1 MSKRPEAGPTAPGAA
16 IESADPPSAPVDYIA
31 RTRAQYQ
38 RLGYPPYRWVHS
50 ARPPPFAPLAKP
62 LGKARL
68 GLVGSGGIYRAGQIA
83 FHYRDDLSFR
93 EIPSDTPLEELRVT
107 HFAYDLADARS
118 DPNAVFPLGTLR
130 DLAEEGRIGGLGPF
144 AYGFMGGIYSARKV
158 RDWLAPAIASR
169 LQRDAVDAALLV
181 PV

>member
-1 MSKRPEAGPTAPGAA
+1 MSMPAARAASPAPASG
-16 IESADPPSAPVDYIA
+16 PVDYIA
-31 RTRAQYQ
+31 RTRARYE
-38 RLGYPPYRWVHS
+38 RLGYPPYRWVYHRD
-50 ARPPPFAPLAKP
+50 APPFAPLAKP
-62 LGKARL
+62 LREARV

-83 FHYRDDLSFR
+83 FHHRDDLSFR
-93 EIPSDTPLEELRVT
+93 EIPSDAPVEQLRAT
-107 HFAYDLADARS
+107 HFAYDLADARR

-130 DLAEEGRIGGLGPF
+130 DLVAQGRIGGLGPF

>member
-1 MSKRPEAGPTAPGAA
+1 MSDRHEAGPRDREAA
-16 IESADPPSAPVDYIA
+16 LESADRPGSPVDYIA

-38 RLGYPPYRWVHS
+38 HLGYPPYRWVRS
-50 ARPPPFAPLAKP
+50 EQPAPFAHLAKP
-62 LGKARL
+62 LGEARL
-68 GLVGSGGIYRAGQIA
+68 GLVGSGGIYRAGQVA
-83 FHYRDDLSFR
+83 FHHRDDLSFR

-130 DLAEEGRIGGLGPF
+130 GLAQEGRIGGLGPF

-158 RDWLAPAIASR
+158 SNWLAPAIASR